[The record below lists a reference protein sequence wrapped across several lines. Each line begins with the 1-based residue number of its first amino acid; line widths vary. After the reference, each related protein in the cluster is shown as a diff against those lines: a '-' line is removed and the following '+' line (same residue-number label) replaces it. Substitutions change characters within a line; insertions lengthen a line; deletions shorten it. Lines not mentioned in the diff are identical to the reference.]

1 MVNWLHN
8 MTTLTPVQQKFVDDF
23 AADPDV
29 QKMVAEIEA
38 KPATTQHRY
47 GDYGAK
53 LSGLSQGNKTIA
65 QLLALAFVKAGG
77 NYIGVNNGLNTL
89 VLGKPPIGF

>member
-1 MVNWLHN
+1 

-23 AADPDV
+23 AADPDI
-29 QKMVAEIEA
+29 QAMVAEIEA
-38 KPATTQHRY
+38 RPATTQHHY
-47 GDYGAK
+47 GDYGARLSK
-53 LSGLSQGNKTIA
+53 LSKGRAIVA

-89 VLGKPPIGF
+89 VLGEPPIGF